1 MVVSRNVIMMVETPV
16 KLTEKQK
23 DLLREFDTST
33 QADAG
38 KHSQKNKS
46 WVDKAKD
53 FFG

>member
-1 MVVSRNVIMMVETPV
+1 VVETPV
-16 KLTEKQK
+16 KLTEHQK
-23 DLLREFDTST
+23 KLLHEFDTST

-38 KHSQKNKS
+38 KHSPKNKS